1 MKPKFQ
7 ELPNERF
14 VPSGGTDQRATPL
27 VQSADRSRVVP
38 RFDEEFVV
46 RYLTVPRGLLF
57 GTILA
62 RIGYWNNAGI
72 TTISK
77 YVQGLTLRHVATAV
91 TQLGEPVSQIKRPL
105 RVPAVGLGISFLVS
119 IGLLGTLLG
128 STADS
133 TATFDVHF
141 GSDSQ
146 VTRDGIGGIGLIISA
161 VMLVWLV
168 ISMRA
173 AVSDEQ
179 QRSRRDLAT
188 AFGLVS
194 AAGLITAAGLLLTVP
209 FTTALGAITEDPGIE
224 TSVRAGIAQAGSVTL
239 FVAVLPL
246 AIAVALIGQIGKRTG
261 VLPRWMSV
269 TAWFIAVLLFL
280 GWSVGLLLPFALWSI
295 ALGLTWKNL
304 APDETP
310 I

>member
-27 VQSADRSRVVP
+27 AQSADRSRVVP

-62 RIGYWNNAGI
+62 RIGYWNNADI

-91 TQLGEPVSQIKRPL
+91 T
-105 RVPAVGLGISFLVS
+105 
-119 IGLLGTLLG
+119 
-128 STADS
+128 
-133 TATFDVHF
+133 
-141 GSDSQ
+141 
-146 VTRDGIGGIGLIISA
+146 
-161 VMLVWLV
+161 
-168 ISMRA
+168 
-173 AVSDEQ
+173 
-179 QRSRRDLAT
+179 
-188 AFGLVS
+188 
-194 AAGLITAAGLLLTVP
+194 
-209 FTTALGAITEDPGIE
+209 
-224 TSVRAGIAQAGSVTL
+224 L

-246 AIAVALIGQIGKRTG
+246 AIAVVLIGQIGKRTG
-261 VLPRWMSV
+261 VLPHWMSV
-269 TAWFIAVLLFL
+269 TAWIIAVLLFL
-280 GWSVGLLLPFALWSI
+280 GWSVGLLFPYALWSI
-295 ALGLTWKNL
+295 ALKLTWKNL

-310 I
+310 S